1 MSEESNIIAFDPG
14 KNGGV
19 AVYWGATKNVTA
31 ENLPGTDRG
40 LLEILEDVSALGE
53 TTAYLEDLVKFAG
66 NNMPSSSMAAYAS
79 SWGFLR
85 GVIVAKRIK
94 LVLVPPQKWQKALG
108 LGTSRGMSKT
118 EWKNKLKNMA
128 EQLNP
133 GLKVTL
139 ATADALLICEAA
151 RKGLL

>member
-1 MSEESNIIAFDPG
+1 MSDGNIIAFDPG

-19 AVYWGATKNVTA
+19 AIYWGETKNTTA
-31 ENLPGTDRG
+31 QNLPPTDRG
-40 LLEILEDVSALGE
+40 LLEVIEDVANLGE
-53 TTAYLEDLVKFAG
+53 TTAYLEDIVKFAG
-66 NNMPSSSMAAYAS
+66 TNMPSSSMAAYAS

-85 GVIVAKRIK
+85 GVIVAKQIR

-108 LGTSRGMSKT
+108 LGSSRGMSKT

-133 GLKVTL
+133 HLKVTL